1 MNDNEKCRLFDQILG
16 YDTSDS
22 EFEAYYR
29 IVQTKVVVSYCWYK
43 KHKNRE
49 RINFRIAGVT
59 VILFSI
65 TIPAISAYSF
75 IGKDIVVSIMALT
88 IAILSGFNSF
98 FKWEESWQ
106 SFNRSELAIQHLI
119 GMWQFQLLE
128 AKIHAN
134 ASDRLS
140 EARKATKHLLDEV
153 GKIISQET
161 DNYFSKIEW
170 PKKQG

>member
-1 MNDNEKCRLFDQILG
+1 MKNLKLFDPILD
-16 YDTSDS
+16 YDESDD

-29 IVQTKVVVSYCWYK
+29 IVQTKIINSYHWYK
-43 KHKNRE
+43 IHKNRE

-59 VILFSI
+59 VILSSI
-65 TIPAISAYSF
+65 TIPVISAYSF
-75 IGKDIVVSIMALT
+75 IGKDMVVSIIALT
-88 IAILSGFNSF
+88 IAILSGLNGF

-106 SFNRSELAIQHLI
+106 SFNRSELIIQHLI

-128 AKIHAN
+128 AKSHAN
-134 ASDRLS
+134 ASERLF

-161 DNYFSKIEW
+161 ENYFSKVEW

>member
-1 MNDNEKCRLFDQILG
+1 MKNLNSFDPILDYDESDN
-16 YDTSDS
+16 

-29 IVQTKVVVSYCWYK
+29 IVQTKVIINAYHWYK

-49 RINFRIAGVT
+49 RIIFRASGIT

-65 TIPAISAYSF
+65 TIPVISIYNF
-75 IGKDIVVSIMALT
+75 TEKDIVVSVMALT
-88 IAILSGFNSF
+88 IAILSGLKAF

-119 GMWQFQLLE
+119 GIWQIQLLE
-128 AKIHAN
+128 AKTHAN
-134 ASDRLS
+134 FSDRLS
-140 EARKATKHLLDEV
+140 EARKATKYLLEEV
-153 GKIISQET
+153 GKIISQES

>member
-1 MNDNEKCRLFDQILG
+1 MKNLNSFDPILD
-16 YDTSDS
+16 YDESDS
-22 EFEAYYR
+22 EFEVYYR
-29 IVQTKVVVSYCWYK
+29 IVQTKIVNSYHWYK
-43 KHKNRE
+43 RHKNRE

-75 IGKDIVVSIMALT
+75 TGKDMIVSIMALT
-88 IAILSGFNSF
+88 IAILSGLNGF

-106 SFNRSELAIQHLI
+106 NFNSSELAIQYLI

-128 AKIHAN
+128 AKSHAN
-134 ASDRLS
+134 ASERLS
-140 EARKATKHLLDEV
+140 EARKATKHLLEEV

-161 DNYFSKIEW
+161 ENYFSKIEW

>member
-1 MNDNEKCRLFDQILG
+1 MFDPILD
-16 YDTSDS
+16 YDESDS
-22 EFEAYYR
+22 EFEADYR
-29 IVQTKVVVSYCWYK
+29 IVQTKIITNYHWYK

-49 RINFRIAGVT
+49 RINFRIAGIT

-75 IGKDIVVSIMALT
+75 TGKDIIVSVMALT
-88 IAILSGFNSF
+88 IAIISCFRSF

-119 GMWQFQLLE
+119 GIWQIQLLE
-128 AKIHAN
+128 AKSRAD

-140 EARKATKHLLDEV
+140 EARKATRHLLEEV
-153 GKIISQET
+153 GKIISQES

-170 PKKQG
+170 PQKQG